1 MNITNTIITR
11 QADATTGN
19 ARYRLEYSIVG
30 GALTRVSASVFQTP
44 AEGGTEE
51 LYLGNIY
58 FEGGS
63 IGCSLQSGVK
73 TARFFED
80 FEGLLTEIN
89 KDVKETIKNK

>member
-11 QADATTGN
+11 QADAKTGN
-19 ARYRLEYSIVG
+19 ARYRLEYSIAG
-30 GALTRVSASVFQTP
+30 GALTRVSASVFRTS
-44 AEGGTEE
+44 AESATEE
-51 LYLGNIY
+51 AYLGNIY

-80 FEGLLTEIN
+80 FENLLAEIN
-89 KDVKETIKNK
+89 EDAKITKN